1 MHVHDEQ
8 TISICVSC
16 CIPWQA
22 FVSINVYRRRA
33 SFTAVLTFSS
43 SLFLSPFEQIEYS
56 HSLGEGE
63 EKNRS
68 KYEVHTYS
76 ESFKKKRRKKKCV
89 EENTIFQMNIGVM
102 GAVRI
107 WCAEKKK
114 SVCRYSTWA
123 VAVLLMLLPCHAIPG
138 CVRPNK
144 TPGRLK
150 PFVHISPAHYAHY
163 THTRTH
169 DMTHIHMTEPNG
181 PLFPLC
187 FRVFFFF
194 IYLKI
199 KNISSQIFV
208 LVAWMN
214 RP

>member
-114 SVCRYSTWA
+114 SVCRIYIVDIA
-123 VAVLLMLLPCHAIPG
+123 HEPLPCYSCYFHAMPSP
-138 CVRPNK
+138 VAFVQTK
-144 TPGRLK
+144 RLEDWSHLCI
-150 PFVHISPAHYAHY
+150 FLQHTMHTTHTHEHMTWHTYIWRSPMAHYFLY
-163 THTRTH
+163 V
-169 DMTHIHMTEPNG
+169 
-181 PLFPLC
+181 F
-187 FRVFFFF
+187 VFFFSLF
-194 IYLKI
+194 I
-199 KNISSQIFV
+199 
-208 LVAWMN
+208 W
-214 RP
+214 R